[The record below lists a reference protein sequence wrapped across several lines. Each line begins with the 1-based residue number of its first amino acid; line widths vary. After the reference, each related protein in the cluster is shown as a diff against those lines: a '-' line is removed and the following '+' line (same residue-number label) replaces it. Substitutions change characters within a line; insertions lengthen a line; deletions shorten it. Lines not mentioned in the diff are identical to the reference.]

1 MALLSVIRNGQTG
14 IPELWTQVLDAGLW
28 RLDYGSW
35 TLESG
40 RWTVDVGR
48 WTLDV
53 GRYTLDAGL
62 WILDTVVD
70 CFRTKSQ
77 PNF

>member
-28 RLDYGSW
+28 RLDYGSC

-40 RWTVDVGR
+40 RWTLDAGR
-48 WTLDV
+48 WTLDA

>member
-40 RWTVDVGR
+40 RWTLDAGR
-48 WTLDV
+48 WTLDA